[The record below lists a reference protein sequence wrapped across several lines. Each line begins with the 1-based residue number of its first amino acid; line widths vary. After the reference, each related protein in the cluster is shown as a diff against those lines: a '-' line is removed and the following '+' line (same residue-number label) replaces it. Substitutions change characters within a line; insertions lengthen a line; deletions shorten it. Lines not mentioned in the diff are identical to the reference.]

1 MMPLGLGPTGGVT
14 VRTIVEW
21 TARRGIVSAL
31 AGKGWDMG
39 VSVSE
44 RGGVGI
50 PQRRRNAIGRRGLP
64 VAALVV
70 ALGSLLACQAEVVE
84 KRRVVTKDEPV
95 AGTGYV
101 EKPRCKLPELKEAA
115 KFVTEAWAVPDN
127 KFNIGE
133 PLKLQMRV
141 GSPTYINVFHV
152 STSCKVTR
160 LVQDR
165 VMVAGEIVDFPA
177 QDMHVVVK
185 PPAGEEAF
193 YFVATRAK
201 LKVFAKADILRGD
214 EIASLDLTPEQF
226 FVRLDQASGRIN
238 PDDLSITTL
247 RTTVVRH

>member
-1 MMPLGLGPTGGVT
+1 
-14 VRTIVEW
+14 
-21 TARRGIVSAL
+21 
-31 AGKGWDMG
+31 MG

-44 RGGVGI
+44 RGGVRI
-50 PQRRRNAIGRRGLP
+50 PQRRRNAIGSRGLA
-64 VAALVV
+64 VAALLV
-70 ALGSLLACQAEVVE
+70 ALGSLLACQPP
-84 KRRVVTKDEPV
+84 VVTKDEPV
-95 AGTGYV
+95 ARIEYV
-101 EKPRCKLPELKEAA
+101 EKPRCNLPELKEAA

-133 PLKLQMRV
+133 PLTLQMRV
-141 GSPTYINVFHV
+141 SSPTYINVFHV
-152 STSCKVTR
+152 STSCKVMR

-165 VMVAGEIVDFPA
+165 AMVAGEIVDFPA

-247 RTTVVRH
+247 RTAVVRH